1 MATQPTHIAFPSGPL
16 IDATSGDVT
25 PVWRAYFAQLYIR
38 TGGSSAPV
46 DATTLTAALVAER
59 AARLAADAALQSAI
73 TIETTQRIAA
83 DNAEAA
89 TRSAAD
95 SAETA
100 ARIAAD
106 NAIIQALDTER
117 AARIASDALLVPIAQ
132 LCAMWAACNLAFLP
146 HGDPGGAKPW
156 IDDSFPWPGHLAV
169 GTAVTAIVGLQLED
183 ASGDWALE
191 DGTGHWIWG

>member
-16 IDATSGDVT
+16 IDPASGDVT

-59 AARLAADAALQSAI
+59 AARLAADAALQSAL
-73 TIETTQRIAA
+73 TIETTQRQAA
-83 DNAEAA
+83 DN
-89 TRSAAD
+89 
-95 SAETA
+95 AETA

-106 NAIIQALDTER
+106 NAILQSLDTER

-146 HGDPGGAKPW
+146 HSDPGGAKPW

-169 GTAVTAIVGLQLED
+169 GTAVTAIVGMLLED